1 MGIMTKAEFLAE
13 LRAAISG
20 LPEADIEK
28 SLDFYSEM
36 IDDRVE
42 DGLSEEEAVAAL
54 GSVENIKTQ
63 ILKDIP
69 ITKIIKEKVKPKR
82 SFRGWEIAV
91 IILGFPLWFPL
102 LISVAAVIFSVY
114 VTLWSVIVVL
124 YSVDLAFFAGAIAGV
139 LGSIPI
145 MLTGNIPAVLLV
157 LGGGLV
163 CAGFGILWIFVC
175 VGATKAIV
183 WLTKVFFKSLFIG
196 KGDKK

>member
-1 MGIMTKAEFLAE
+1 MTKAEFLAE

-42 DGLSEEEAVAAL
+42 DGLPEEEAVAAL
-54 GSVENIKTQ
+54 GSIEEIKTQ

-82 SFRGWEIAV
+82 SLSGLEITLLIV
-91 IILGFPLWFPL
+91 GFPIWLPL

-124 YSVDLAFFAGAIAGV
+124 YSVDLVFFAGAIAGV

-145 MLTGNIPAVLLV
+145 LFIGNISAVLLL

-163 CAGFGILWIFVC
+163 CAGLGILWIFVC

>member
-1 MGIMTKAEFLAE
+1 MTKAEFLAE
-13 LRAAISG
+13 LRAALAG

-42 DGLSEEEAVAAL
+42 DGLPEEEAVAAL
-54 GSVENIKTQ
+54 GSIEEIKTQ

-82 SFRGWEIAV
+82 SLSGLEITLLIV
-91 IILGFPLWFPL
+91 GFPIWLPL

-124 YSVDLAFFAGAIAGV
+124 YSVDLVFFAGAIAGV

-145 MLTGNIPAVLLV
+145 LFIGNISAVLLL

-163 CAGFGILWIFVC
+163 CAGLGILWIFVC

>member
-1 MGIMTKAEFLAE
+1 MTKAEFLAE
-13 LRAAISG
+13 LRTAISG

-54 GSVENIKTQ
+54 GSIEDIKTQ

-82 SFRGWEIAV
+82 SLSGLEITLLIV
-91 IILGFPLWFPL
+91 GFPIWLPL
-102 LISVAAVIFSVY
+102 LISAAAVIFSVY

-124 YSVDLAFFAGAIAGV
+124 YSVDLVFFAGAIAGV

-145 MLTGNIPAVLLV
+145 LFIGNISAALLL
-157 LGGGLV
+157 LGIGLV
-163 CAGFGILWIFVC
+163 CAGLGILWIFVC

>member
-1 MGIMTKAEFLAE
+1 MTKAEFLAE

-42 DGLSEEEAVAAL
+42 DGLPEEEAVAAL
-54 GSVENIKTQ
+54 GSIEDIKTQ

-82 SFRGWEIAV
+82 SLSGLEITLLIV
-91 IILGFPLWFPL
+91 GFPIWLPL
-102 LISVAAVIFSVY
+102 LISVAAVLLSVY
-114 VTLWSVIVVL
+114 VTLWSVIIVL
-124 YSVDLAFFAGAIAGV
+124 YSVDLVFFAGAIAGV
-139 LGSIPI
+139 LGAIPI
-145 MLTGNIPAVLLV
+145 LLMGNISAMLLM
-157 LGGGLV
+157 LGSGLV
-163 CAGFGILWIFVC
+163 CAGLGILWIFVC

-196 KGDKK
+196 KGDK

>member
-1 MGIMTKAEFLAE
+1 MTKAEFLAE

-42 DGLSEEEAVAAL
+42 DGLPEEEAVAAL
-54 GSVENIKTQ
+54 GSIEEIKTQ

-82 SFRGWEIAV
+82 SLSGLEITLLIV
-91 IILGFPLWFPL
+91 GFPIWLPL

-124 YSVDLAFFAGAIAGV
+124 YSVDLVFFAGAIAGV

-145 MLTGNIPAVLLV
+145 LFIGNISAVLLL
-157 LGGGLV
+157 LGSGLV
-163 CAGFGILWIFVC
+163 CAGLGILWIFVC

>member
-1 MGIMTKAEFLAE
+1 MTKAEFLAE

-54 GSVENIKTQ
+54 GSIEDIKTQ

-82 SFRGWEIAV
+82 SLSGLEITLLIV
-91 IILGFPLWFPL
+91 GFPIWLPL
-102 LISVAAVIFSVY
+102 LISAAAVIFSVY

-124 YSVDLAFFAGAIAGV
+124 YSVDLVFFAGAIAGV

-145 MLTGNIPAVLLV
+145 LFIGNISAMLLV

-163 CAGFGILWIFVC
+163 CAGLGILWIFVC

>member
-1 MGIMTKAEFLAE
+1 MTKAEFLAE

-42 DGLSEEEAVAAL
+42 DGLPEEEAVAAL
-54 GSVENIKTQ
+54 GSIEDIKTQ

-82 SFRGWEIAV
+82 SFRGWEIAL

-102 LISVAAVIFSVY
+102 LIAAAAILFSIWVSLWAVVISFYAAEAAFMGSAFGGIIASAVM
-114 VTLWSVIVVL
+114 
-124 YSVDLAFFAGAIAGV
+124 LACGNSLSGLFL
-139 LGSIPI
+139 LGCS
-145 MLTGNIPAVLLV
+145 LACV
-157 LGGGLV
+157 GL
-163 CAGFGILWIFVC
+163 GILWIFVC
-175 VGATKAIV
+175 KYSTKGLL
-183 WLTKVFFKSLFIG
+183 WLTGTFVKSLFMKKGG
-196 KGDKK
+196 K

>member
-1 MGIMTKAEFLAE
+1 MTKAEFLAE

-20 LPEADIEK
+20 LPEADKEK

-42 DGLSEEEAVAAL
+42 DGIPEEEAVSAL
-54 GSVENIKTQ
+54 GSVEDIKTQ

-69 ITKIIKEKVKPKR
+69 ITKIIKEKVKPRR

-102 LISVAAVIFSVY
+102 LIAAGAVIFSVY
-114 VTLWSVIVVL
+114 VTLWSVIVALFAADV
-124 YSVDLAFFAGAIAGV
+124 AFFAAAVAGLLGSLPIFILGNAAAGMLLIGAGLLCAGV
-139 LGSIPI
+139 
-145 MLTGNIPAVLLV
+145 
-157 LGGGLV
+157 
-163 CAGFGILWIFVC
+163 GILWFFLC
-175 VGATKAIV
+175 VAVTKAIV

>member
-1 MGIMTKAEFLAE
+1 MTKAEFLAE

-42 DGLSEEEAVAAL
+42 DGLPEEEAVAAL
-54 GSVENIKTQ
+54 GSIEEIKTQ

-82 SFRGWEIAV
+82 SLSGLEITLLIV
-91 IILGFPLWFPL
+91 GFPIWLPL

-124 YSVDLAFFAGAIAGV
+124 YSVDLVFFAGAIAGV
-139 LGSIPI
+139 LGAIPI
-145 MLTGNIPAVLLV
+145 LFIGNISAMLLV

-163 CAGFGILWIFVC
+163 CAGLGILWIFVC

>member
-1 MGIMTKAEFLAE
+1 MTKAEFLAE
-13 LRAAISG
+13 LRVAISG

-42 DGLSEEEAVAAL
+42 DGLPEEEAVAAL
-54 GSVENIKTQ
+54 GSIEDIKTQ

-82 SFRGWEIAV
+82 SLSGLEITLLIV
-91 IILGFPLWFPL
+91 GLPIWLPL

-114 VTLWSVIVVL
+114 VTLWSVIIVL
-124 YSVDLAFFAGAIAGV
+124 YSVDLVFFAGAIAGV
-139 LGSIPI
+139 LGAIPI
-145 MLTGNIPAVLLV
+145 LLMGNISAMLLV
-157 LGGGLV
+157 LGSGLV
-163 CAGFGILWIFVC
+163 CAGLGILWIFVC

>member
-1 MGIMTKAEFLAE
+1 MTKNEFLTE
-13 LRAAISG
+13 LRAALEG
-20 LPEADIEK
+20 LPEEDVEK
-28 SLDFYSEM
+28 SLEYYSEM

-42 DGLSEEEAVAAL
+42 DGLPEEEAVAAL
-54 GSVENIKTQ
+54 GSIEDIKTQ

-82 SFRGWEIAV
+82 SLSGLEITLLIV
-91 IILGFPLWFPL
+91 GFPIWLPL

-124 YSVDLAFFAGAIAGV
+124 YSVDLVFFAGAIAGV

-145 MLTGNIPAVLLV
+145 LLMGNISAMLLV

-163 CAGFGILWIFVC
+163 CAGLGILWIFVC

>member
-1 MGIMTKAEFLAE
+1 MNKEQFLIE
-13 LRAAISG
+13 LASALAG

-42 DGLSEEEAVAAL
+42 DGVSEEEAVAAI
-54 GSVENIKTQ
+54 GTIEEIKTQ

-91 IILGFPLWFPL
+91 IIIGFPLWFPL
-102 LISVAAVIFSVY
+102 LIAAASVILSLYITLWAVII
-114 VTLWSVIVVL
+114 TLYAVEVAFMASAFGGVIASMAL
-124 YSVDLAFFAGAIAGV
+124 LIFRHTAAGLFLLGCSLA
-139 LGSIPI
+139 
-145 MLTGNIPAVLLV
+145 
-157 LGGGLV
+157 
-163 CAGFGILWIFVC
+163 CAGFGLLWIFVC
-175 VGATKAIV
+175 KWSTKGLI
-183 WLTKVFFKSLFIG
+183 WLTRVFFKSLFIR

>member
-1 MGIMTKAEFLAE
+1 MTKAEFLAE

-42 DGLSEEEAVAAL
+42 DGLPEEEAVVAL
-54 GSVENIKTQ
+54 GSIEEIKTQ

-82 SFRGWEIAV
+82 SLSGLEITLLIV
-91 IILGFPLWFPL
+91 GFPIWLPL

-124 YSVDLAFFAGAIAGV
+124 YSVDLVFFAGAIAGV

-145 MLTGNIPAVLLV
+145 LLMGNISAMLLA
-157 LGGGLV
+157 LGSGLV
-163 CAGFGILWIFVC
+163 CAGLGILWIFVC

-183 WLTKVFFKSLFIG
+183 WLTKVFFKSIFIG

>member
-1 MGIMTKAEFLAE
+1 MTKAEFLAE

-42 DGLSEEEAVAAL
+42 DGLPEEEAVAAL
-54 GSVENIKTQ
+54 GSIEEIKTQ

-82 SFRGWEIAV
+82 SLSGLEITLLIV
-91 IILGFPLWFPL
+91 GFPIWLPL

-124 YSVDLAFFAGAIAGV
+124 YSVDLVFFAGAIVGV
-139 LGSIPI
+139 LGSISI
-145 MLTGNIPAVLLV
+145 LLMGNISAMLLA
-157 LGGGLV
+157 LGSGFV
-163 CAGFGILWIFVC
+163 CAGLGILWIFVC

>member
-1 MGIMTKAEFLAE
+1 MTKVEFLAE
-13 LRAAISG
+13 LRAALAG

-42 DGLSEEEAVAAL
+42 DGLPEEEAVAAL
-54 GSVENIKTQ
+54 GSIEDIKTQ

-82 SFRGWEIAV
+82 SLSGLEITLLIV
-91 IILGFPLWFPL
+91 GFPIWLPL

-124 YSVDLAFFAGAIAGV
+124 YSVDLVFFAGAIAGV

-145 MLTGNIPAVLLV
+145 LLMGNISAMLLV

-163 CAGFGILWIFVC
+163 CAGLGILWIFVC

-183 WLTKVFFKSLFIG
+183 WLTRVFFKSIFIG

>member
-1 MGIMTKAEFLAE
+1 MTKAEFLAE

-42 DGLSEEEAVAAL
+42 DGLPEEEAVAAL
-54 GSVENIKTQ
+54 GSIEDIKTQ

-82 SFRGWEIAV
+82 SLSGLEITLLIV
-91 IILGFPLWFPL
+91 GFPIWLPL

-124 YSVDLAFFAGAIAGV
+124 YSVDLVFFAGAIAGV

-145 MLTGNIPAVLLV
+145 LFIGNISAVLLL
-157 LGGGLV
+157 LGSGFV
-163 CAGFGILWIFVC
+163 CAGLGILWIFVC

>member
-1 MGIMTKAEFLAE
+1 MTKAEFLAE

-42 DGLSEEEAVAAL
+42 DGLPEEEAVAAL
-54 GSVENIKTQ
+54 GSIEEIKTQ

-82 SFRGWEIAV
+82 SLSGLEITLLIV
-91 IILGFPLWFPL
+91 GFPIWLPL

-124 YSVDLAFFAGAIAGV
+124 YSVDLVFFAGAIAGV

-145 MLTGNIPAVLLV
+145 LFIGNFSAVLLL

-163 CAGFGILWIFVC
+163 CAGLGILWIFVC

>member
-1 MGIMTKAEFLAE
+1 MTKAEFLAE
-13 LRAAISG
+13 LRAALAG

-54 GSVENIKTQ
+54 GSIEDIKTQ

-82 SFRGWEIAV
+82 SLSGLEITLLIV
-91 IILGFPLWFPL
+91 GFPIWLPL

-124 YSVDLAFFAGAIAGV
+124 YSVDLVFFAGAIAGV

-145 MLTGNIPAVLLV
+145 LFIGNISAALLL
-157 LGGGLV
+157 LGGGFV
-163 CAGFGILWIFVC
+163 CAGLGILWIFVC

>member
-1 MGIMTKAEFLAE
+1 MTKAEFLAE

-42 DGLSEEEAVAAL
+42 DGLPEEEAVAAL
-54 GSVENIKTQ
+54 GSIEDIKTQ

-82 SFRGWEIAV
+82 SLSGLEITLLIV
-91 IILGFPLWFPL
+91 GFPIWLPL

-124 YSVDLAFFAGAIAGV
+124 YSVDLVFFAGAIAGV

-145 MLTGNIPAVLLV
+145 LLMGNISAMLLV
-157 LGGGLV
+157 LGSGFV
-163 CAGFGILWIFVC
+163 CAGLGILWIFVC

>member
-1 MGIMTKAEFLAE
+1 MTKAEFLAE
-13 LRAAISG
+13 LRAALAG

-42 DGLSEEEAVAAL
+42 DGLPEEEAVAAL
-54 GSVENIKTQ
+54 GSIEEIKTQ

-82 SFRGWEIAV
+82 SLSGLEITLLIV
-91 IILGFPLWFPL
+91 GFPIWLPL

-124 YSVDLAFFAGAIAGV
+124 YSVDLVFFTGAIAGV

-145 MLTGNIPAVLLV
+145 LFIGNISAVLLL

-163 CAGFGILWIFVC
+163 CAGLGILWIFVC

-183 WLTKVFFKSLFIG
+183 WLTRVFFKSIFIG

>member
-1 MGIMTKAEFLAE
+1 MTKNEFLTE
-13 LRAAISG
+13 LRAALEG
-20 LPEADIEK
+20 LPEEDVEK
-28 SLDFYSEM
+28 SLEYYSEM

-42 DGLSEEEAVAAL
+42 DGLPEEEAVAAL
-54 GSVENIKTQ
+54 GSIEDIKTQ

-82 SFRGWEIAV
+82 SLSGLEITLLIV
-91 IILGFPLWFPL
+91 GFPIWLPL

-124 YSVDLAFFAGAIAGV
+124 YSVDLVFFAGAIAGV

-145 MLTGNIPAVLLV
+145 LFIGNISAVLLL
-157 LGGGLV
+157 LGSGLV
-163 CAGFGILWIFVC
+163 CAGLGILWIFVC

>member
-1 MGIMTKAEFLAE
+1 MTKAEFLAE
-13 LRAAISG
+13 LRAALAG

-54 GSVENIKTQ
+54 GSIEDIKTQ

-82 SFRGWEIAV
+82 SLSGLEITLLIV
-91 IILGFPLWFPL
+91 GFPIWLPL

-124 YSVDLAFFAGAIAGV
+124 YSVDLVFFAGAIAGV

-145 MLTGNIPAVLLV
+145 LFIGNISAVLLL

-163 CAGFGILWIFVC
+163 CAGLGILWIFVC

>member
-1 MGIMTKAEFLAE
+1 MTKAEFLAE
-13 LRAAISG
+13 LRSAISG

-54 GSVENIKTQ
+54 GSIEEIKTQ

-82 SFRGWEIAV
+82 SLSGLEITLLIV
-91 IILGFPLWFPL
+91 GFPIWLPL

-124 YSVDLAFFAGAIAGV
+124 YSVDLVLFAGAIAGV

-145 MLTGNIPAVLLV
+145 LFIGNISAALLL

-163 CAGFGILWIFVC
+163 CAGLGILWIFVC